1 MLGYPLSYDACVF
14 IYQTDYFTEAPAS
27 LQAIIDYSNENEPA
41 ENVEYLLEWDVK
53 DAFYDFPFVG
63 NSVTFAKRGSDELDV
78 TYDDT
83 LYQQDLEYFDTIL
96 ASFPLMR
103 IRCPNSIL

>member
-1 MLGYPLSYDACVF
+1 M
-14 IYQTDYFTEAPAS
+14 
-27 LQAIIDYSNENEPA
+27 
-41 ENVEYLLEWDVK
+41 EYLLEWDVK

-63 NSVTFAKRGSDELDV
+63 NSVTFAKRGSDELDI

-96 ASFPLMR
+96 ASF
-103 IRCPNSIL
+103 SIDADQVSEQHIVNNFRKGGLFRQSWILIHSGSWTDMTTG